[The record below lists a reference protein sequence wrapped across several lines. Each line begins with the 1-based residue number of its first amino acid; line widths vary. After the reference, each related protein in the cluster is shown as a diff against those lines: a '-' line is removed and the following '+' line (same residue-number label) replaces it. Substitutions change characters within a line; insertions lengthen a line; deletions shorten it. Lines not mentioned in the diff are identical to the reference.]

1 MNMCEHVLRHSPV
14 SLSRGSNRTNIR
26 QTSNLSPRQVIVSYS
41 HARSCALCC
50 EDFRASSC
58 ERRPRVA
65 SRNRPA
71 TLPRKESAPLGAE
84 SRTTDAASRRRK
96 RRSQSHNATRCRRYP
111 RQASTPPLSRFART
125 VEFAKASSLDFP
137 AGRK

>member
-1 MNMCEHVLRHSPV
+1 MLDKQMNMCEHVSHHSPV
-14 SLSRGSNRTNIR
+14 SLSNRMNIR
-26 QTSNLSPRQVIVSYS
+26 RTSNLPPRLVVV
-41 HARSCALCC
+41 SCALCC
-50 EDFRASSC
+50 KDFRVSSC

-96 RRSQSHNATRCRRYP
+96 RCSQSHNATRCRRYP
-111 RQASTPPLSRFART
+111 RQESTPLLLRFART
-125 VEFAKASSLDFP
+125 VEFVKASSLDFP